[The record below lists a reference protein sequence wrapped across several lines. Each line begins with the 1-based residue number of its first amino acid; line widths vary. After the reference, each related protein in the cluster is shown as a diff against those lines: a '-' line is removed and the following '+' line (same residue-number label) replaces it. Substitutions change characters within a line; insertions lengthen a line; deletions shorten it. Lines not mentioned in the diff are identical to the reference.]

1 MSSQT
6 IEKKTYPSQ
15 LNSKT
20 ISARI
25 PVQDYVKFLQEAL
38 EKNIS
43 LNDWLL
49 LKIYRENSEK
59 IDGINIDENDDDV
72 VRIHIDNVKI
82 RGQEFID
89 FFKEDFEGNYL
100 TLYRTD
106 ILQYLDDYKYYRE
119 QYRIR
124 KQASLSDVKDQLTI
138 LIKEKFEI
146 IKDQKDYRKELFEL
160 LKELE

>member
-1 MSSQT
+1 
-6 IEKKTYPSQ
+6 
-15 LNSKT
+15 
-20 ISARI
+20 
-25 PVQDYVKFLQEAL
+25 VQDYVKFLQEAL